1 MILLRLFGRGEI
13 RRWRDLHIAM
23 ARAVLQQAA
32 ADLVESFDADLSQAD
47 WRDGLIEQTRFVAS
61 RIAPVVRQVADP
73 LARRVIEEADRALQP
88 IAWHHLQW
96 QPLPIDANLMRDMM
110 EELGD
115 WAAAGGAALT
125 GLVRGAASGL
135 PIAGA
140 RGGAGQGGAP
150 GDWMRLRAEARLRA
164 KVHAYVYATVVQGPK
179 GRPALLEHVIELLRD
194 AARHAQPL

>member
-1 MILLRLFGRGEI
+1 MRLFGRGEI
-13 RRWRDLHIAM
+13 RRWRDAHVAM

-47 WRDGLIEQTRFVAS
+47 WRDGLIEQTRFVAT
-61 RIAPVVRQVADP
+61 RIAPVVRQVAEP

-88 IAWHHLQW
+88 LAWHHLQW
-96 QPLPIDANLMRDMM
+96 QPLPVDANLMRDMM

-125 GLVRGAASGL
+125 GLMRGAARTL
-135 PIAGA
+135 PI
-140 RGGAGQGGAP
+140 GGGLGLGSQSA
-150 GDWMRLRAEARLRA
+150 DWVRLRAEARLRA

-179 GRPALLEHVIELLRD
+179 GRMALLEHTIELLRD
-194 AARHAQPL
+194 AARHARPL

>member
-1 MILLRLFGRGEI
+1 MRWFGRGEI
-13 RRWRDLHIAM
+13 RRWRDVHIAM

-47 WRDGLIEQTRFVAS
+47 WQDGLIEQTRFVGA
-61 RIAPVVRQVADP
+61 RIAPVVRQVAEP

-88 IAWHHLQW
+88 IAFHSLQW
-96 QPLPIDANLMRDMM
+96 QPLPVDANLMRDMM

-125 GLVRGAASGL
+125 GLVRGAANGL
-135 PIAGA
+135 PIT
-140 RGGAGQGGAP
+140 GGLSRNAP

-179 GRPALLEHVIELLRD
+179 NRPSLLEHVVALLRD

>member
-1 MILLRLFGRGEI
+1 MLMRLFGRGEI
-13 RRWRDLHIAM
+13 RRWRDLHVAM

-47 WRDGLIEQTRFVAS
+47 WRDGLIEQTRFVAT
-61 RIAPVVRQVADP
+61 RIAPVVRQVAEP

-96 QPLPIDANLMRDMM
+96 QPLPMDTNLMRDMM

-115 WAAAGGAALT
+115 WAAAGSAALS
-125 GLVRGAASGL
+125 GLMRGAATTL
-135 PIAGA
+135 PIGGAPA
-140 RGGAGQGGAP
+140 RGSAP

-164 KVHAYVYATVVQGPK
+164 KVQAYVYATVVQGPK
-179 GRPALLEHVIELLRD
+179 GRPALLEHTIGLLRD
-194 AARHAQPL
+194 AARHARPL

>member
-1 MILLRLFGRGEI
+1 MRLFGRGEI
-13 RRWRDLHIAM
+13 RRWRDVHVAM

-47 WRDGLIEQTRFVAS
+47 WQDGLIEQTRFVAA

-88 IAWHHLQW
+88 IAFHHLQW
-96 QPLPIDANLMRDMM
+96 QPLPVDANLMRDMM

-125 GLVRGAASGL
+125 GLVRGAANGL
-135 PIAGA
+135 PITAGLG
-140 RGGAGQGGAP
+140 RGLP

-179 GRPALLEHVIELLRD
+179 GRPSLLEHVIELLRD

>member
-1 MILLRLFGRGEI
+1 MRLFGRGEI
-13 RRWRDLHIAM
+13 RRWRDLHVAM

-32 ADLVESFDADLSQAD
+32 ADLVESFDADLSLAD
-47 WRDGLIEQTRFVAS
+47 WQDGLIEQTRFVAT

-96 QPLPIDANLMRDMM
+96 RPLPVDANLMRDMM

-125 GLVRGAASGL
+125 GLVRGAATTLPMGRGL
-135 PIAGA
+135 GRGA
-140 RGGAGQGGAP
+140 VP

-164 KVHAYVYATVVQGPK
+164 KVQAYVQATVVQGPK
-179 GRPALLEHVIELLRD
+179 GRPALLEHVTELLRD
-194 AARHAQPL
+194 AARHATPL

>member
-1 MILLRLFGRGEI
+1 MVLMRLFGRGEI
-13 RRWRDLHIAM
+13 RRWRDVHVAM

-47 WRDGLIEQTRFVAS
+47 WQDGLIEQTRFVGA
-61 RIAPVVRQVADP
+61 RIAPVVRQVAEP

-88 IAWHHLQW
+88 IAFHHLQW
-96 QPLPIDANLMRDMM
+96 QPLPVDANLMRDMM

-125 GLVRGAASGL
+125 GLVRGAANGVSITGGL
-135 PIAGA
+135 G
-140 RGGAGQGGAP
+140 RGAP
-150 GDWMRLRAEARLRA
+150 ADWMRLRAEARLRA

-179 GRPALLEHVIELLRD
+179 NRPSLLEHAIELLRD
-194 AARHAQPL
+194 AARYAQPL

>member
-1 MILLRLFGRGEI
+1 MRLFGRGEI
-13 RRWRDLHIAM
+13 RRWRDAHVAM

-47 WRDGLIEQTRFVAS
+47 WQDGLIEQTRFVGA
-61 RIAPVVRQVADP
+61 RIAPVVRQVAEP
-73 LARRVIEEADRALQP
+73 LARRVIEEADRALRP
-88 IAWHHLQW
+88 IAFHHLQW
-96 QPLPIDANLMRDMM
+96 QPLPIDTNLMRDMM

-115 WAAAGGAALT
+115 WAAAGGAALS
-125 GLVRGAASGL
+125 GLVRGAANGL
-135 PIAGA
+135 PITHSLG
-140 RGGAGQGGAP
+140 GGAAS

-179 GRPALLEHVIELLRD
+179 NRPSLLEHVTKLLRD

>member
-1 MILLRLFGRGEI
+1 MRLFGRGEI

-47 WRDGLIEQTRFVAS
+47 WQDGLIEQTRFVAT
-61 RIAPVVRQVADP
+61 RIAPTVRQVAEP

-88 IAWHHLQW
+88 IAYHHLQW
-96 QPLPIDANLMRDMM
+96 QPLPIDTSLMRDMM

-115 WAAAGGAALT
+115 WAAAGSVAVS
-125 GLVRGAASGL
+125 GLMRGAATGL
-135 PIAGA
+135 PIAGGRA
-140 RGGAGQGGAP
+140 RGGAP

-164 KVHAYVYATVVQGPK
+164 KVQAYVQASVVQGPK
-179 GRPALLEHVIELLRD
+179 GRPALLEHVTALLRD
-194 AARHAQPL
+194 AAARAQPL

>member
-1 MILLRLFGRGEI
+1 MRLFGRGEI
-13 RRWRDLHIAM
+13 RRWRDLHVAM

-47 WRDGLIEQTRFVAS
+47 WRDGLIEQTRFVAT

-88 IAWHHLQW
+88 IAYHHLQW
-96 QPLPIDANLMRDMM
+96 RPLPADISLMRDMM

-115 WAAAGGAALT
+115 WAAAGGAALS
-125 GLVRGAASGL
+125 GLMRGAATTLPSGGG
-135 PIAGA
+135 PG
-140 RGGAGQGGAP
+140 RGPAP
-150 GDWMRLRAEARLRA
+150 GDWMRLKAEARLRA
-164 KVHAYVYATVVQGPK
+164 KVQAYVQASVVRGPK
-179 GRPALLEHVIELLRD
+179 GRPALLEHVTELLRE